1 MTARLLTNIGRL
13 WTGSEFLSN
22 AAILISDD
30 RIAWVGPSAELP
42 RSVPGVVDDI
52 VDVDLVE
59 NLGGGLVTPGLI
71 DAHTHPVYAGNRYAE
86 LAMRSSGLSDTEI
99 TAAGGGISSTITVT
113 RGTDP
118 WTLCNNVRER
128 LAAWLQSGTTTIEAK
143 TGYHLTRDGEL
154 ADVRMLRSLEN
165 EPGMPRVH
173 VTFFAAHS
181 VPPEFFG
188 RRSDYID
195 AVCAWCADAAAVG
208 ADSVD
213 VNCEEGRFTE
223 DEARWIL
230 NAGRRSGLLP
240 RLHACGNTQNGAA
253 RVAAEIG
260 CASAD
265 LLHAATDDDVAA
277 LGRGGVAAVICPAR
291 PSAGRQAAGAVAAR
305 QGRGGRA
312 RLRSHARRRRHHL
325 DAAGDRA
332 GRVLPGDVGHRGA
345 AGGHPRR
352 RARAARARPG
362 RDGPRQAGRH
372 RALGRRPRGRL
383 RLELRPAAPPRLAR
397 RRARHP
403 LTGGSKTRS
412 KSAHIERTTAP
423 PAGLG

>member
-1 MTARLLTNIGRL
+1 MTARLLTSIGRL
-13 WTGSEFLSN
+13 WTGSEFIGN

-86 LAMRSSGLSDTEI
+86 LAMRSSGLSASEI
-99 TAAGGGISSTITVT
+99 TAAGGGISSTVTVT

-128 LAAWLQSGTTTIEAK
+128 LALWLQSGTTTIEAK
-143 TGYHLTRDGEL
+143 TGYHLTRDGER

-173 VTFFAAHS
+173 VTFFAAHA

-188 RRSDYID
+188 RRHDYID
-195 AVCAWCADAAAVG
+195 AVGTWCADAAAAG

-213 VNCEEGRFTE
+213 VHCEDGRFTE
-223 DEARWIL
+223 REARWVL
-230 NAGRRSGLLP
+230 GAGRAAGLLP
-240 RLHACGNTQNGAA
+240 RLHACGESRTGAA
-253 RVAAEIG
+253 RLAAELG

-265 LLHAATDDDVAA
+265 LLHEACEEDVIVLATAGVAGVLCPGAA
-277 LGRGGVAAVICPAR
+277 LQSGKLPPV
-291 PSAGRQAAGAVAAR
+291 
-305 QGRGGRA
+305 
-312 RLRSHARRRRHHL
+312 RSL
-325 DAAGDRA
+325 
-332 GRVLPGDVGHRGA
+332 L
-345 AGGHPRR
+345 
-352 RARAARARPG
+352 
-362 RDGPRQAGRH
+362 
-372 RALGRRPRGRL
+372 
-383 RLELRPAAPPRLAR
+383 
-397 RRARHP
+397 
-403 LTGGSKTRS
+403 
-412 KSAHIERTTAP
+412 
-423 PAGLG
+423 

>member
-1 MTARLLTNIGRL
+1 VTARLLTNIGRL
-13 WTGSEFLSN
+13 WTGSEILSN
-22 AAILISDD
+22 AAILTYDE

-42 RSVPGVVDDI
+42 RNVPGVVDDI

-86 LAMRSSGLSDTEI
+86 LAMRSSGLSEGEI
-99 TAAGGGISSTITVT
+99 TAAGGGISSTVTVT

-128 LAAWLQSGTTTIEAK
+128 LACWLQSGTTTIEAK

-173 VTFFAAHS
+173 VTFLAAHS

-195 AVCAWCADAAAVG
+195 AVSAWCADAAAVG

-213 VNCEEGRFTE
+213 VDCEDGRFNE

-240 RLHACGNTQNGAA
+240 RLHACGHSHTGAA
-253 RVAAEIG
+253 RVAAEMG

-265 LLHAATDDDVAA
+265 LLHAAADDDVAA
-277 LGRGGVAAVICPAR
+277 LSRAGVAAVICPGSAMQLNAR
-291 PSAGRQAAGAVAAR
+291 PPVRSLLDKGVAVAL
-305 QGRGGRA
+305 GSDHTPGGVGITSMPLVIALAVSYLGMSVTEALRA
-312 RLRSHARRRRHHL
+312 ATLGGAHALRAP
-325 DAAGDRA
+325 D
-332 GRVLPGDVGHRGA
+332 RGA
-345 AGGHPRR
+345 MV
-352 RARAARARPG
+352 
-362 RDGPRQAGRH
+362 
-372 RALGRRPRGRL
+372 RGRL
-383 RLELRPAAPPRLAR
+383 ADIVLWDADHEGAFAWNYGLQPRR
-397 RRARHP
+397 VWR
-403 LTGGSKTRS
+403 GG
-412 KSAHIERTTAP
+412 EPVTA
-423 PAGLG
+423 

>member
-1 MTARLLTNIGRL
+1 MTVRLLTNIGRL
-13 WTGSEFLSN
+13 WTGSEILSN
-22 AAILISDD
+22 AAILTYDE

-42 RSVPGVVDDI
+42 RSIPGVVDDI

-86 LAMRSSGLSDTEI
+86 LAMRSSGLSEGEI
-99 TAAGGGISSTITVT
+99 TAAGGGISSTVTVT

-128 LAAWLQSGTTTIEAK
+128 LACWLQSGTTTIEAK

-173 VTFFAAHS
+173 VTFLAAHS

-195 AVCAWCADAAAVG
+195 AVSAWCADAAAVG

-213 VNCEEGRFTE
+213 VDCEDGRFNE

-230 NAGRRSGLLP
+230 NAGRRAGLLP
-240 RLHACGNTQNGAA
+240 RLHACGHSHNGAA
-253 RVAAEIG
+253 RVAAEMG

-265 LLHAATDDDVAA
+265 LLHAAADDDVAA
-277 LGRGGVAAVICPAR
+277 LSRAGVAAVICPGSAMQLNAR
-291 PSAGRQAAGAVAAR
+291 PPVRSLLDKGVAVAL
-305 QGRGGRA
+305 GSDHTPGGVGITSMPLVMALAVSYLGMSVTEALRA
-312 RLRSHARRRRHHL
+312 ATLGGAHALRAP
-325 DAAGDRA
+325 D
-332 GRVLPGDVGHRGA
+332 RGA
-345 AGGHPRR
+345 MV
-352 RARAARARPG
+352 
-362 RDGPRQAGRH
+362 
-372 RALGRRPRGRL
+372 RGRL
-383 RLELRPAAPPRLAR
+383 ADIVLWDADHEGAFAWNYGLQPRR
-397 RRARHP
+397 VWR
-403 LTGGSKTRS
+403 GG
-412 KSAHIERTTAP
+412 EPVTA
-423 PAGLG
+423 

>member
-1 MTARLLTNIGRL
+1 MTARLLTSIGRL
-13 WTGSEFLSN
+13 WTGSEIISN
-22 AAILISDD
+22 AAILICDD

-86 LAMRSSGLSDTEI
+86 LAMRSTGLSDSEI

-128 LAAWLQSGTTTIEAK
+128 LACWLQSGTTTIEAK

-173 VTFFAAHS
+173 ITFYAAQM

-195 AVCAWCADAAAVG
+195 AVSSWCADAAAVG

-213 VNCEEGRFTE
+213 VNCEDGRFSE
-223 DEARWIL
+223 EEARWIL
-230 NAGRRSGLLP
+230 NAGRRAGLLP
-240 RLHACGNTQNGAA
+240 RLHACGHAQAVAVRPGSPPSSAA
-253 RVAAEIG
+253 RPPT
-260 CASAD
+260 CCTPRPTRTS
-265 LLHAATDDDVAA
+265 
-277 LGRGGVAAVICPAR
+277 RPCPA
-291 PSAGRQAAGAVAAR
+291 AAW
-305 QGRGGRA
+305 
-312 RLRSHARRRRHHL
+312 
-325 DAAGDRA
+325 
-332 GRVLPGDVGHRGA
+332 
-345 AGGHPRR
+345 
-352 RARAARARPG
+352 
-362 RDGPRQAGRH
+362 
-372 RALGRRPRGRL
+372 
-383 RLELRPAAPPRLAR
+383 PP
-397 RRARHP
+397 
-403 LTGGSKTRS
+403 
-412 KSAHIERTTAP
+412 
-423 PAGLG
+423 